1 MMKYVQQNFVS
12 LVGSGHREE
21 ETWHPCRI
29 WIQISLELRT
39 NLWVTTGHPAVY
51 TLGLLVLVFV
61 FHSNRP
67 MLHGPS
73 FRLAQ
78 SLENILRYF
87 SLEDIDE

>member
-1 MMKYVQQNFVS
+1 
-12 LVGSGHREE
+12 VGDNWTPSCVHSR
-21 ETWHPCRI
+21 
-29 WIQISLELRT
+29 
-39 NLWVTTGHPAVY
+39 
-51 TLGLLVLVFV
+51 LLVLVFV